1 MKQIIPCSESHFMLS
16 TDMGNKR
23 CLRARYDGLFGP
35 CVCFHESLPSI
46 ESVLSVRMI
55 LYENLDFTN

>member
-1 MKQIIPCSESHFMLS
+1 MLS

-23 CLRARYDGLFGP
+23 CYKRELGMMVYLGCLF
-35 CVCFHESLPSI
+35 VCFHESLQST

>member
-1 MKQIIPCSESHFMLS
+1 MLS

-23 CLRARYDGLFGP
+23 CLRATYDGLFGLF
-35 CVCFHESLPSI
+35 VCFHESLQSL

-55 LYENLDFTN
+55 LYEHLDFTN

>member
-1 MKQIIPCSESHFMLS
+1 MLS